1 VETTRA
7 PHERTHG
14 LPATIEGIAIV
25 RWPDDELRVSQ
36 LERSRA
42 PRLLVAAP
50 GGPVPDL
57 DPTDSSVD
65 WIYEPADDRELQT
78 HVVALL
84 NKASKARPILGDHGV
99 LWRGQTWIA
108 LSPIEE
114 RLTEAFLARPGRV
127 LSRSRLESAGWPEG
141 LANGR
146 AVDARINTLRKRL
159 APAGVKIHT
168 VRGHGYLAEIQ

>member
-1 VETTRA
+1 
-7 PHERTHG
+7 
-14 LPATIEGIAIV
+14 LPSTIEGIAIV
-25 RWPDDELRVSQ
+25 RWPDEESRAAQ
-36 LERSRA
+36 LGRTRA
-42 PRLLVAAP
+42 PRLLVVAA

-57 DPTDSSVD
+57 DTDDSSVD
-65 WIYEPADDRELQT
+65 WIYQPADDRELQT

-84 NKASKARPILGDHGV
+84 NKASRTRPILGDHGV
-99 LWRGQTWIA
+99 LWRVPTWIA

-127 LSRSRLESAGWPEG
+127 LSRSRLESAGWPDG

-146 AVDARINTLRKRL
+146 AVDARIKTLRKRL